1 MNLTRYISSVLLAV
15 LVSVGAHAT
24 VVVDAATGMPLPRAM
39 VADRY
44 GNSVGVCSDSG
55 VIPSMSAVSYPL
67 TVRYMGYQAGT
78 VTGAATDTLRLEE
91 TVYNLPEVTVIPK
104 KRPVLHLTGYV
115 RERSKLTTAAGD
127 TVELFREKTVDFML
141 PGRGAGRYKGW
152 SRPRV
157 LATRSYYRFTDA
169 YGLDSVS
176 DRYSRHFSWSDWVGI
191 VRQVPLP
198 LSMRVE
204 GNAVDTVKG
213 HFGASAVWRRAGD
226 NVHASVDVL
235 SDTLNRR
242 WTPGFGVYLDGRVD
256 FTRFNLRYI
265 FTDVGESSGVMAE
278 NIARVAYDIESDGMN
293 RTMNRLS
300 TKDEAQYMDTYAE
313 LYVTDRQFLT
323 VGEAKKWENDPPRG
337 DAIGIH
343 VPEDAA
349 PLEPELAELV
359 SRVESIDHT
368 GRRIAE
374 RADRRLAGENYRLKH
389 RKKHGVLSQ
398 LKSLIFH

>member
-1 MNLTRYISSVLLAV
+1 MNLTKYISSILLA
-15 LVSVGAHAT
+15 LLTAAAHAT

-39 VADRY
+39 VADRH
-44 GNSVGVCSDSG
+44 GKSVGVCSDSG
-55 VIPSMSAVSYPL
+55 VIPSVPAVSYPL

-78 VTGAATDTLRLEE
+78 VPRAATDTLRLEE

-104 KRPVLHLTGYV
+104 KRPVLHLIGYV

-141 PGRGAGRYKGW
+141 PGRGSGRYKGW

-169 YGLDSVS
+169 FGLDSVS

-191 VRQVPLP
+191 VRQMPLP

-235 SDTLNRR
+235 ADTLNRR

-256 FTRFNLRYI
+256 FTRFNMRYI
-265 FTDVGESSGVMAE
+265 FTDVGVSSGVMAE

-293 RTMNRLS
+293 RNMNRLS

-313 LYVTDRQFLT
+313 LYVTDREFLT
-323 VGEAKKWENDPPRG
+323 VGEAKRWENDPPRG

-343 VPEDAA
+343 VPDDAP

-359 SRVESIDHT
+359 SRVESIDHI
-368 GRRIAE
+368 GRRIAKE
-374 RADRRLAGENYRLKH
+374 ADRRLAGEHYLLKH
-389 RKKHGVLSQ
+389 RKKRGVLNQ